1 MEEKNES
8 RFLIVY
14 RNKENVV
21 KTYEI
26 GKPDLSES
34 FGNREQ
40 ERGNI
45 GFKAF
50 CHGRQGIR
58 SFRHEGIISLTRM

>member
-1 MEEKNES
+1 MENNTDS

-14 RNKENVV
+14 RNKNNVV

-34 FGNREQ
+34 FGNLE
-40 ERGNI
+40 ESRGNT
-45 GFKAF
+45 GFKAYCF
-50 CHGRQGIR
+50 GREGVR
-58 SFRHEGIISLTRM
+58 SFRHEGIIALTRV